1 MVTEMLSLLS
11 KRISLFLCGNH
22 VIEKEEI
29 EIYQYGFEIILS
41 SLIGFILSIAV
52 GCCLGMFFY
61 ALLYYGIFFIY
72 LYTSLFLIYQVYL
85 MKQVKTPNCM
95 INKYWHESHL

>member
-1 MVTEMLSLLS
+1 MLSLLS

-52 GCCLGMFFY
+52 GCCLEMFFY
-61 ALLYYGIFFIY
+61 ALLYYGIFVILRLFTGGFHANTY
-72 LYTSLFLIYQVYL
+72 LSCNLVFLLV
-85 MKQVKTPNCM
+85 
-95 INKYWHESHL
+95 S